1 MTWNGN
7 GSLISL
13 TSGTQTGY
21 GLTIDEAMIHPTSA
35 ENPAVFFQ
43 WEIDGRD
50 GRKVRLEADGMDTA
64 TIRYGV
70 WNDRSRDVTHTV
82 SLPYTLDPERDGLS
96 NSDGEYY
103 VLMVSFDRRPTEST
117 SVIATIVE

>member
-70 WNDRSRDVTHTV
+70 WLEKPGKPRHNLR
-82 SLPYTLDPERDGLS
+82 
-96 NSDGEYY
+96 
-103 VLMVSFDRRPTEST
+103 
-117 SVIATIVE
+117 